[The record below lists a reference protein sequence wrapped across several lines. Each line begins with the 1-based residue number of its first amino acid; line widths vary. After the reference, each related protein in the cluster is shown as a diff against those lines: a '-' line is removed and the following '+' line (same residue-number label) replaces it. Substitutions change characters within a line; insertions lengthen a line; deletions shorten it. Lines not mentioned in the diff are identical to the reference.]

1 MGREGSCLHA
11 KERGLDLIPLSM
23 PLEGINSAD
32 PSILDLRPPERWE
45 STFLLFKLLFKLLC
59 PDFPGGPVLKTPPS
73 NAGGA
78 GLTPSQGAK
87 ISDASGPKKPRT

>member
-32 PSILDLRPPERWE
+32 PSILDRRPPEWWE
-45 STFLLFKLLFKLLC
+45 STFLLFKLLC
-59 PDFPGGPVLKTPPS
+59 PDFPGGPVLKTPLS

-78 GLTPSQGAK
+78 G
-87 ISDASGPKKPRT
+87 